1 MSTSNHNNSQK
12 ANINKKH
19 SKVTIH
25 LLKLHKTI
33 KNNPINNQEQSK
45 ITGSDARR
53 VATIHGY
60 LCSNQK

>member
-1 MSTSNHNNSQK
+1 MSTSNYNNSQK

-19 SKVTIH
+19 SKVRIH

-45 ITGSDARR
+45 ITGSDART
-53 VATIHGY
+53 VTTIHGY